1 MTVSS
6 TTSTSSTTSS
16 TSSTG
21 ITSQTGTDLQNTFM
35 QLLVAQLKNQDP
47 LNPMDNSQLTSQ
59 LAQIN
64 TVNGIAQLNT
74 TMSSMATQSAAS
86 QASSLIGRTVEVP
99 SSTLSLSSS
108 TASFGISVPNG
119 ADDAVVTIKN
129 SAGTTVR
136 TVDLGQVSAGTTNYT
151 WNGKD
156 DKGNTLSDGTYTI
169 SVAATLSGSTTTASA
184 LGTDKVT
191 GVTINSGTTL
201 LQLASGGTTKL
212 SNVTTIQ

>member
-1 MTVSS
+1 MTVSSTTS
-6 TTSTSSTTSS
+6 TTSTSSTTS
-16 TSSTG
+16 TTG

-64 TVNGIAQLNT
+64 TVNGISQLNT
-74 TMSSMATQSAAS
+74 TLSSMATQSAAS

-129 SAGTTVR
+129 SSGTTVR
-136 TVDLGQVSAGTTNYT
+136 TVDLGQVSAGTSNYT

-169 SVAATLSGSTTTASA
+169 SVAATLSGSTTTATARSA
-184 LGTDKVT
+184 PTR
-191 GVTINSGTTL
+191 
-201 LQLASGGTTKL
+201 
-212 SNVTTIQ
+212 

>member
-6 TTSTSSTTSS
+6 TTSTSST

-169 SVAATLSGSTTTASA
+169 SVAATLSGSTTSATA
-184 LGTDKVT
+184 LGSNKVT
-191 GVTINSGTTL
+191 GVTISSGTTL
-201 LQLASGGTTKL
+201 LQLATGGTAKL
-212 SNVTTIQ
+212 SDVTTIQ